1 MKRNDHEALEL
12 FAEEASERLARIAD
26 NLELLAGRRPLDMEL
41 LHGIFR
47 DTHSLKSAANLLAL
61 RPVEQIAHKLEDIL
75 DTIRNGVE
83 GPDEQLIEI
92 LGAGYARIEQLIKN
106 RQVLQLI
113 DADREIAAIDGH
125 LRASRTSKGNR

>member
-1 MKRNDHEALEL
+1 MKRNDHEAVEL

-26 NLELLAGRRPLDMEL
+26 NLELLAARRPLDMEL

-61 RPVEQIAHKLEDIL
+61 RPVEQLAHRMEDIL

-83 GPDEQLIEI
+83 APDEQLVDI
-92 LGAGYARIEQLIKN
+92 LGAGYARIEQLLKN
-106 RQVLQLI
+106 RHILQMI
-113 DADREIAAIDGH
+113 DADKEIAAIDAY
-125 LRASRTSKGNR
+125 LRDRHSLKRSI